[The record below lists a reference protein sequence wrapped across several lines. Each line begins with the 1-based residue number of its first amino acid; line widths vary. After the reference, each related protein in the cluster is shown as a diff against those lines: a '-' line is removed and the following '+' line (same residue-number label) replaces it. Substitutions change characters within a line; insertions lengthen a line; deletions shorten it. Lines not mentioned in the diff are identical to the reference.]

1 MHFRVMDGDSGPSIP
16 PALRV
21 DDADAPRNNE
31 VLMHDEKTSRG
42 SAGLL
47 FALCVFL
54 SCTESARRVA
64 GGPWLNPIAQ
74 AGADAVIRAYR
85 SPKTLTSGLP
95 ERRRALPYQSSRLL
109 TTRLPASGIA
119 RVVLP
124 GRIFCR
130 TCRTSDWPL
139 P

>member
-21 DDADAPRNNE
+21 GDADAPQKQRSLME
-31 VLMHDEKTSRG
+31 RPAADRLVFFLRCAFSVVWKVLG
-42 SAGLL
+42 
-47 FALCVFL
+47 
-54 SCTESARRVA
+54 VA
-64 GGPWLNPIAQ
+64 GGPWLNSVAK
-74 AGADAVIRAYR
+74 ARGDAVIWAYR

-124 GRIFCR
+124 GRI
-130 TCRTSDWPL
+130 
-139 P
+139 